1 MMAVTNHS
9 SFNKSEIDFLEKN
22 LENYSAE
29 NQYFL
34 GYFDWKRDE
43 LRICS
48 RSFFLLV
55 PHACKED
62 LTLKGVKSQ
71 EAFEKR

>member
-22 LENYSAE
+22 LENCSAEKNCSAE

-43 LRICS
+43 L
-48 RSFFLLV
+48 
-55 PHACKED
+55 KD
-62 LTLKGVKSQ
+62 M
-71 EAFEKR
+71 FEKFLISSTCL

>member
-43 LRICS
+43 LKDM
-48 RSFFLLV
+48 FEKFLLISST
-55 PHACKED
+55 C
-62 LTLKGVKSQ
+62 L
-71 EAFEKR
+71 